1 MLQNLQIGD
10 KCPDKITVNQSIQ
23 TDSDNLLLV
32 ESLQAQLEEA
42 KESLILQKQLI
53 EAQENLESK
62 KTINT
67 DDDDATAKTY
77 IVERN
82 DLGIQVELIDLQ
94 HVSKLDEQLMT
105 LEEEISTMRLRYSA
119 DARAR

>member
-1 MLQNLQIGD
+1 M
-10 KCPDKITVNQSIQ
+10 
-23 TDSDNLLLV
+23 
-32 ESLQAQLEEA
+32 
-42 KESLILQKQLI
+42 I